1 MTLEAIRDRVLYQ
14 TANDADD
21 LPDFEP
27 HLSAYINEGYDK
39 LLFAHKRIH
48 AGDDPEYPILTED
61 SRENRAPNLPE
72 WTHQAIAD
80 YATWMVYRNGNA
92 LKQQR
97 GMQFYQAFSEV
108 LAKVKTRSGSGT
120 PLQFTNIYP

>member
-1 MTLEAIRDRVLYQ
+1 MTLEEIRERVLYQ

-39 LLFAHKRIH
+39 LLFAHARVH
-48 AGDDPEYPILTED
+48 AGDSKEYPILKEV
-61 SRENRAPNLPE
+61 SRDRDVPNLPV
-72 WTHQAIAD
+72 WMHQAIAD

-97 GMQFYQAFSEV
+97 GMQFYQAFAEV
-108 LAKVKTRSGSGT
+108 LAKARSKSGSGV